1 MAEKKGPQGPTSLI
15 YILRIS
21 SPKVPDINLLTIAV
35 LQKSFSPHP
44 NPPLDF
50 CFSLEVRAR
59 FGARTGDAW
68 SSFEPTPYEVLEP
81 MLFAYNAA
89 QREEKYVILVEAT
102 RHAVKQQ

>member
-35 LQKSFSPHP
+35 LQKSFSPH
-44 NPPLDF
+44 PPLDF

-89 QREEKYVILVEAT
+89 QREEKYVIILVEAT
-102 RHAVKQQ
+102 RRAIKEQ